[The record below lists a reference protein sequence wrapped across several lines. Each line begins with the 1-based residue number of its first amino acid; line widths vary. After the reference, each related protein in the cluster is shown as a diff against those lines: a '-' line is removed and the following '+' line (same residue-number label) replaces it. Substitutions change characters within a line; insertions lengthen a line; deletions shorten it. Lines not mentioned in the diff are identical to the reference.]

1 MWWAKG
7 YILYINFCFGLKPI
21 HLCFDISSEMHQV
34 GWFTFN
40 MSSGKDQTGDS
51 GASGILLR
59 LLGSSCES
67 ALFLLSSRSISFFW
81 YSVPKAGRR
90 NEAAGPKRKQCSIV
104 NVSGGDSQVWCCKE
118 QYCIGT
124 WNVRSMNQGKLDVV
138 KQMASMNI
146 NILGNQWTK
155 LQYFSHLIQRADS
168 LEKTLMLRDWQQKE
182 KRAAEDEMV
191 R

>member
-1 MWWAKG
+1 
-7 YILYINFCFGLKPI
+7 
-21 HLCFDISSEMHQV
+21 
-34 GWFTFN
+34 
-40 MSSGKDQTGDS
+40 
-51 GASGILLR
+51 
-59 LLGSSCES
+59 
-67 ALFLLSSRSISFFW
+67 
-81 YSVPKAGRR
+81 
-90 NEAAGPKRKQCSIV
+90 
-104 NVSGGDSQVWCCKE
+104 
-118 QYCIGT
+118 
-124 WNVRSMNQGKLDVV
+124 MNQGKLDVV